1 MTVKEIYGTDFP
13 VILAPMAG
21 CDGYGDD
28 QREGTF
34 LWE

>member
-21 CDGYGDD
+21 I
-28 QREGTF
+28 TSSF
-34 LWE
+34 PNFV